1 MESERKKHTERYYIY
16 SIKIC
21 KIYKMFG
28 VRPGGTGLLGLKC
41 KFIVGLGNLMRFC
54 VKVKGEKKPGK
65 QPSGRALANRI
76 GIRFNPSHLRKQKVM
91 FGTVDSSAQC

>member
-1 MESERKKHTERYYIY
+1 
-16 SIKIC
+16 
-21 KIYKMFG
+21 MFG

-54 VKVKGEKKPGK
+54 VKVKGEKKPGI

-91 FGTVDSSAQC
+91 FGTVDRQLRTVDSSGQ